1 MVQCNQWIVS
11 YVTVAFVL
19 LGLGVLLLMPHCH
32 RRCSYIVI
40 ALFLFF
46 FCVFVRL
53 FWVGSFPRFCTSY
66 RCVLVYCMNL
76 WAAVTATVFTADDFN
91 SYRNVTIF

>member
-46 FCVFVRL
+46 FVFSFVCFGLGVFLAFAHHIDVFL
-53 FWVGSFPRFCTSY
+53 FIV
-66 RCVLVYCMNL
+66 
-76 WAAVTATVFTADDFN
+76 
-91 SYRNVTIF
+91 